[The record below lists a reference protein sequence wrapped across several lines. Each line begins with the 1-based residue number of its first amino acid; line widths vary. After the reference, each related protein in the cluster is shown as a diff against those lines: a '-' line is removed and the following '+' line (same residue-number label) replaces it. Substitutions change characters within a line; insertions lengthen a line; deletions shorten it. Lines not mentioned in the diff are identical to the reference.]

1 MRIIAIGL
9 LVLSILASSCN
20 KDKLAPIPPTNI
32 TEKDAFSTPQRIAQQ
47 VLGMYSAVKTDEFF
61 AGRFQVSQELRGGQF
76 LNATLNVAAG
86 LSTWQF
92 TLDPS
97 SAEVRLFWNDGFTAI
112 NRSNIV
118 FEGIESSNAVD
129 DAQKR
134 RYMGES
140 RFIRAL
146 ANFSLVQLYARPY
159 WDNPAQN
166 PGIPLRLTANKEGG
180 KSDLVRASV
189 EDVYKQVLD
198 DLIYAEENLP
208 ATYPTAYENATRAHK
223 NTAIALKT
231 RVYLYMRN
239 YEKVVEEANKIVSLN
254 APFSAPS
261 GVANQLMADIRAV
274 FATPYTTLESVFTF
288 PYSTLDAP
296 TAIGVYFNPSPNGS
310 GHFPLNPAGI
320 LSNSEWST
328 TDARRGFNQ
337 VVGTSTWLR
346 KWPKNPSSESD
357 YIPSIRYS
365 EVLLNLAEALT
376 RSTNEI
382 NTRAIAL
389 LNAVRQRSDVSVS
402 FDAGDFASAD
412 ELVEQILVERK
423 IELLGEGFGGFD
435 RMRLGLS
442 FPAKGTVPELS
453 PSDIQYIWPI
463 PLSELLF
470 NPSMTQNNGY

>member
-1 MRIIAIGL
+1 MRIIAIGV
-9 LVLSILASSCN
+9 LVLSIFASSCN
-20 KDKLAPIPPTNI
+20 KEKLAPVPPTNI
-32 TEKDAFSTPQRIAQQ
+32 TEKDAFSTPQRISQQ
-47 VLGMYSAVKTDEFF
+47 VLGMYSAVKTAEFF
-61 AGRFQVSQELRGGQF
+61 AGRIQVSNELRGGQF

-97 SAEVRLFWNDGFTAI
+97 SAEVRLVWNDGFAAI
-112 NRSNIV
+112 NMSNIV
-118 FEGIESSNAVD
+118 FEGIEASSAIDEV
-129 DAQKR
+129 QKKK
-134 RYMGES
+134 YFGES

-146 ANFSLVQLYARPY
+146 ASFALVQLYARPY
-159 WDNPAQN
+159 WDNPAQS

-180 KSDLVRASV
+180 NNDLERASV
-189 EDVYKQVLD
+189 EDVYKQILE
-198 DLIYAEENLP
+198 DLNYAEENLP
-208 ATYPTAYENATRAHK
+208 ALYPTAYENATRAHK

-239 YEKVVEEANKIVSLN
+239 YAKVVEEANKIVSSN
-254 APFSAPS
+254 APFRAPS
-261 GVANQLMADIRAV
+261 GVANQLMPDIRTA
-274 FATPYTTLESVFTF
+274 FAAPYTTLESVFSF

-296 TAIGVYFNPSPNGS
+296 TTIGIYFNPSPNGS
-310 GHFPLNPAGI
+310 GHFPINPAGI
-320 LSNSEWST
+320 LSNTQWGMA
-328 TDARRGFNQ
+328 DIRRTFNQ

-357 YIPSIRYS
+357 YIPCIRYS
-365 EVLLNLAEALT
+365 EILLNLAEALA
-376 RSTNEI
+376 RSTNEL
-382 NTRAIAL
+382 NERAIAL
-389 LNAVRQRSDVSVS
+389 LNAVRQRSDVNVIYEAS
-402 FDAGDFASAD
+402 DFATVD

-442 FPAKGTVPELS
+442 LPAKGTVPELS